1 MRSLIHEQPHEKPVA
16 SGRYRYE
23 RQGQATGAAESWRL
37 SDVDDGYHFLRV
49 DLNRQET
56 ERGSS
61 VLYHL
66 TIGPA
71 GRPERLS
78 FRFFKGARTISGN
91 VLFEDELV
99 TSARNVDEARL
110 EEVVSLPPGY
120 AFWFPATAGLGLLPA
135 TVKGTAPAVTLNE
148 DEQFALH
155 TTEVTVTNSTVE
167 RVTVMGQSV
176 PARRVTVRGAGH
188 EWLIWLDAHDWPVR
202 VQSDDLTAVETR
214 LLRYRDET
222 DG

>member
-110 EEVVSLPPGY
+110 
-120 AFWFPATAGLGLLPA
+120 GLLPA